1 MEKRV
6 LIITYYWP
14 PSGGSGVQRW
24 LKFAKYLPEA
34 GWEPVIFTPENP
46 DFDLKDE
53 TLEKEISKELEVI
66 KFPIWEPYQLLDR
79 IRGKKESHPGR
90 VLEQKEHSFM
100 EKAAIWLRSN
110 LMVPDPRV
118 FWVKPSVKF
127 LTELIEKGQFQAII
141 TTGPPHSMHLIG
153 RDLKR
158 KTGIFWLAD
167 FRDPWSQWEFLDK
180 LPMQNQIRNKHKKLE
195 QEVLSEANVVT
206 TISPTFQHDLEKLSN
221 RKINLITNGFDDSD
235 IPQNF
240 SIGEKKAGSL
250 HLVYTGIID
259 SIRNPMPLLK
269 AMKEEFSKE
278 PGEVKFT
285 FVGRVS
291 DQVREEIGADS
302 WLSTHVVFA
311 GYVSHKEVFGFY
323 EKADALALILTN
335 TKNAKGNIPGK
346 LFEYMATTLPILA
359 LGDPEGDSAK
369 ILKKSE
375 AGEVF
380 NHSDHVAIQVSLRK
394 LFERS
399 GEADPATGI
408 DQYSRRNLSLQLAK
422 LLDEGSVS

>member
-1 MEKRV
+1 MSKRV

-53 TLEKEISKELEVI
+53 SLEKEISKELEVM

-90 VLEQKEHSFM
+90 VLEQKEQSFL
-100 EKAAIWLRSN
+100 EKAAIWLRAN
-110 LMVPDPRV
+110 LMIPDPRV

-180 LPMQNQIRNKHKKLE
+180 LPMQDRVRNKHKKLE
-195 QEVLSEANVVT
+195 QEVLKEADVVT
-206 TISPTFQHDLEKLSN
+206 TISPTFQHDLEQLAGRN
-221 RKINLITNGFDDSD
+221 IDLLTNGFDSSD
-235 IPQNF
+235 IPERF
-240 SIGEKKAGSL
+240 SIAEKKAGSL

-269 AMKEEFSKE
+269 AMREEFSQEK
-278 PGEVKFT
+278 GEVKFT

-291 DQVREEIGADS
+291 DQVREEIAGDS
-302 WLSTHVVFA
+302 WLSAHVNFA
-311 GYVSHKEVFGFY
+311 GYVSHGEVFDY
-323 EKADALALILTN
+323 YKQADALALILTN

-346 LFEYMATTLPILA
+346 LFEYMATTLPIMA

-369 ILKKSE
+369 ILEKSG
-375 AGEVF
+375 AGKVLS
-380 NHSDHVAIQVSLRK
+380 HSDRVAIQISLRK

-399 GEADPATGI
+399 GEAESATGI
-408 DQYSRRNLSLQLAK
+408 EQYSRRNLSFQLAR
-422 LLDEGSVS
+422 LLDAGSLS